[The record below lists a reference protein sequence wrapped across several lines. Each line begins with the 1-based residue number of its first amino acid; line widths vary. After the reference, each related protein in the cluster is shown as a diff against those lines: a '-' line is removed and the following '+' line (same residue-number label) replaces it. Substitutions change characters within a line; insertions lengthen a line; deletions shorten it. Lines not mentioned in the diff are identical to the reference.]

1 MPVARRRSK
10 PASYEE
16 ALKEALGEGT
26 LSLAS
31 RCDISLIG
39 NIGCRSSP
47 TNCSQCVPPDPAVVL
62 IRFIRAAVGAVCYC
76 LALGRAKDR

>member
-16 ALKEALGEGT
+16 ALKEALREGT
-26 LSLAS
+26 LSQAS

-62 IRFIRAAVGAVCYC
+62 IRFNQGGCGRC
-76 LALGRAKDR
+76 LLLLGTG